1 MEDLKLNAPPEN
13 ALVKE
18 TLSIVGGSPKK
29 GIFKDHP
36 LKLRQKRSSLTGK
49 IRVGMEKDLCMQTI
63 EASKDKKSKKAKLIE
78 ELTPEDGSEYDI
90 CMQTIEASKDKKS
103 KKAKLIEE
111 LTPENGSEY
120 DICMQNTWNP
130 NCVYKENI
138 ALKKNV
144 ETNST
149 KEENKEF

>member
-18 TLSIVGGSPKK
+18 TLPSVRGSPKK
-29 GIFKDHP
+29 GIFKDYP

-49 IRVGMEKDLCMQTI
+49 IRVGMEKCLCMQTI

-78 ELTPEDGSEYDI
+78 ELTQED
-90 CMQTIEASKDKKS
+90 
-103 KKAKLIEE
+103 
-111 LTPENGSEY
+111 GSEY

-130 NCVYKENI
+130 NCFYKENI
-138 ALKKNV
+138 SLKKKV

-149 KEENKEF
+149 KEENKEV

>member
-18 TLSIVGGSPKK
+18 TLSSVRGSPKK
-29 GIFKDHP
+29 GIFRDHP
-36 LKLRQKRSSLTGK
+36 LKPRLKRSSLKGK
-49 IRVGMEKDLCMQTI
+49 IRVRMEKGRYMQTI

-78 ELTPEDGSEYDI
+78 ELTQEDGSE
-90 CMQTIEASKDKKS
+90 C
-103 KKAKLIEE
+103 
-111 LTPENGSEY
+111 

-130 NCVYKENI
+130 
-138 ALKKNV
+138 KKKKV

-149 KEENKEF
+149 KEENKEV